1 MHHPSL
7 TPRIYRSLEMFLSC
21 RCTTYRGS
29 SFHPSSFWIE
39 WQTINNH
46 GQIMFSPAR
55 LVLSLIKLRWSRELW
70 SQTRTRATC
79 YTSQQNSYQC
89 DEYLHCTAP
98 NMMSVKSR
106 GSSSDS
112 DVDRS
117 CIQSSTEPGMRITI
131 VRFPCSSWR
140 THQSNDT
147 PWLTEEIYLDFALCN
162 LWRAYSHPNCRP
174 NRSEVPSSTCWSSH
188 GHATHPMSTNESTHT
203 SLSHSTNVVELD
215 SEVFDSEVLRLPTTS
230 LRLGYHKFGS
240 SWLGSAG
247 CQSPDR
253 IRLCPSWLS
262 FYGFSVIPVHP
273 YRSSASQILKS
284 TREIRLVRALLLWG
298 AILDETPLWGSN
310 EEKRVEN
317 TSAGSRS
324 SMWKISRWIHALTKS

>member
-1 MHHPSL
+1 
-7 TPRIYRSLEMFLSC
+7 
-21 RCTTYRGS
+21 
-29 SFHPSSFWIE
+29 
-39 WQTINNH
+39 
-46 GQIMFSPAR
+46 MFSPAR

-131 VRFPCSSWR
+131 VRFPCPSWR
-140 THQSNDT
+140 THQSIDT

-262 FYGFSVIPVHP
+262 FYEFSVSSRSTHTAHQLRRFWNPRGKLGSYGPFSCEALSSTKRHCEVAMRKSVLRILQQDQDRRCGKLAAEFMLSRNLRMPV
-273 YRSSASQILKS
+273 YRSCIVTA
-284 TREIRLVRALLLWG
+284 
-298 AILDETPLWGSN
+298 
-310 EEKRVEN
+310 VEYFPV
-317 TSAGSRS
+317 
-324 SMWKISRWIHALTKS
+324 